1 MIIILLTLIGSVSL
15 FGINPIPANAAGAL
29 PDNASKWAK
38 QSSSPPSD
46 QKKSDQNKTV
56 QNQTTRMHLFQ
67 QSISWFGQV
76 ESRHA
81 VQLVSRVAGRI
92 VSLNVKDEANVHAG
106 EILFEL
112 AGTAVESQITDLKQ
126 QRHQSDREF
135 QIAQKN
141 LQLIRSKKQQHL
153 ATNEQVNAA
162 KNALAQAKIRISRVR
177 QSLISLASGIR
188 IIAPADGVFTARSVQ
203 VGQYIK
209 AGTRLARIVDVHH
222 FRIRATLFPPANI
235 TSLVGQHAVIHG
247 SHGDITGTVTAMMPE
262 TTAEGGMQ
270 VWIHAVAQKKE
281 SVAQNKGAIAQNV
294 EPAAQKQVSA
304 LHKLRPGMQLSGN
317 ILLPHRSL
325 AVPSSA
331 IARDDAGHAFVFI
344 RDGNRWRKQQIIT
357 GIRDQQWVE
366 IRSGLRAGD
375 QVASEDAY
383 EMLYRNFSS
392 TYHEPD

>member
-15 FGINPIPANAAGAL
+15 FGINLSGINLIPANAAGAL

-46 QKKSDQNKTV
+46 QKKSV

-67 QSISWFGQV
+67 QSITWFGQV

-135 QIAQKN
+135 QIAKKN

-162 KNALAQAKIRISRVR
+162 KNVLAQVKVRISKIRQRLV
-177 QSLISLASGIR
+177 SLTSGIR
-188 IIAPADGVFTARSVQ
+188 ITAPINGVFTGRSVQ
-203 VGQYIK
+203 VGQYIQ
-209 AGTRLARIVDVHH
+209 AGTQLARMIDTHH
-222 FRIRATLFPPANI
+222 LRIRATLFPPAHI
-235 TSLVGQHAVIHG
+235 TSLVGQKAVIHG
-247 SHGDITGTVTAMMPE
+247 SYGDIAATVTSMMPE
-262 TTAEGGMQ
+262 TTAEGGIQ
-270 VWIHAVAQKKE
+270 VWIHAV
-281 SVAQNKGAIAQNV
+281 VQNKGAVAQNV
-294 EPAAQKQVSA
+294 EPAAQKQIST
-304 LHKLRPGMQLSGN
+304 LHKLRPGMQLSGT
-317 ILLPHRSL
+317 ILLPHRAV
-325 AVPSSA
+325 AVPTSA

-344 RDGNRWRKQQIIT
+344 RDANRWRKQQVAT
-357 GIRDQQWVE
+357 GMRDPQWVE

-375 QVASEDAY
+375 QVASQGTY
-383 EMLYRNFSS
+383 EILYHDFSN